1 MSAARLIARGIGFA
15 PGSTKYIITA
25 GLLAGAEVPVVVAQ
39 IQNTGGWESYL
50 AHRKR
55 QEQRAYEE
63 EKLQEQI
70 EAQRL
75 AVEDA
80 QLRLELDQERK
91 AEEERRDGRRNRVIA
106 QIARGIKAQQS
117 EIEQM
122 MAHLEDLMVLDA
134 LERDQEL
141 QALIQKRRNAAIVL
155 LLYAA

>member
-1 MSAARLIARGIGFA
+1 MAVQDIVLGGF
-15 PGSTKYIITA
+15 GSTGSVSLIITS
-25 GLLAGAEVPVVVAQ
+25 GFSGGAAIAVVAEQ
-39 IQNTGGWESYL
+39 PSGGWESYL

-55 QEQRAYEE
+55 QDQRVYEE

-80 QLRLELDQERK
+80 QLKIELEQKRK
-91 AEEERRDGRRNRVIA
+91 AEEEQRDNRRIRVIA

-117 EIEQM
+117 DIEQM
-122 MAHLEDLMVLDA
+122 MAHLEALMVLDA
-134 LERDQEL
+134 LERDQAL